1 MKQALEF
8 IRKHIKFL
16 LFALPAFFLLG
27 FILFKDLLY
36 LIISAASFFAV
47 TIFVFPHFLQGKAIQ
62 LENIKKQQGKRKIEK
77 EITSPVNLSAKFIK
91 LKFIPNL
98 MIWIVAAL
106 VMSFLA
112 LLIFLPSSP
121 NSNIILGY
129 FQSIYTLLTKN
140 TIGSI
145 IFVLIF
151 FASFWMKQVYLDR
164 QHKKKIT
171 LRHVFIPT
179 ITLIGSLITSF
190 ILMIIISLLTT
201 NLLSGYVTLAPM
213 TSGVTFSR
221 DSIVAKL
228 KNMDHAP
235 KVVTTDQPIGKEIV
249 FDYIKILG
257 TNSYFVNNVSNSM
270 LKFATISPILPK
282 ANVVLT
288 GNTLIIGQLNADD
301 LQKISP
307 YLGYLL
313 VKDYFKDRFIK
324 SYPDISVMGR
334 QEYLQY
340 RDKQMDDKIQK
351 VDDEIT
357 KTEDYINQLY
367 GSISTDKSK
376 ISNLQ
381 SLISQGYS
389 QRDSEY
395 NSCLN
400 AGYYDYYFGTFY
412 HYYSQATCQSYY
424 DQWNAT
430 IQQGQQSLANWQ
442 QQLQTDQYNLSQ
454 AQNYDKEL
462 AIIKDFLVQQKDST
476 PQELGVFEN
485 GNQIKVALDL
495 TSPHAAADY
504 LATLAHEYLH
514 YASYVDDSKSFDYS
528 FFEEGLTEYFARK
541 VIKQDLNVSTNLGY
555 PVLARLIK
563 EMTKKIPESEFARVY
578 FTKDESGLE
587 ALLNNAYGDNFYK
600 DTQYYFEEMSYLPSD
615 QALKV
620 ANNIIVRIG
629 GTPMQE
635 KDFFSTY
642 SFY

>member
-1 MKQALEF
+1 MRQALEF
-8 IRKHIKFL
+8 IRKHLKFL

-47 TIFVFPHFLQGKAIQ
+47 IIFVFPHFLQGKAIQ
-62 LENIKKQQGKRKIEK
+62 LGNTKKPQEKRKSEK
-77 EITSPVNLSAKFIK
+77 RITSPVNLSAKSIK

-106 VMSFLA
+106 IMSFLA
-112 LLIFLPSSP
+112 LLIFLPTSP
-121 NSNIILGY
+121 NSNLILGY
-129 FQSIYTLLTKN
+129 FQSIYTLLIKN

-145 IFVLIF
+145 IFVLIV
-151 FASFWMKQVYLDR
+151 FASFWIMQVYLDK
-164 QHKKKIT
+164 QHKKKIA
-171 LRHVFIPT
+171 LRHIFIPT
-179 ITLIGSLITSF
+179 VTLIGSLITSF

-213 TSGVTFSR
+213 ASGVTFSR

-235 KVVTTDQPIGKEIV
+235 KVVTTDRPIGKEIV
-249 FDYIKILG
+249 FDDIKILG
-257 TNSYFVNNVSNSM
+257 TNNYFVNNVSSSM
-270 LKFATISPILPK
+270 LKYATISPILPK

-324 SYPDISVMGR
+324 SYPEVSVMGR

-412 HYYSQATCQSYY
+412 HYYSQSTCQSYY

-462 AIIKDFLVQQKDST
+462 AVIKDFLVQQKDST

-635 KDFFSTY
+635 KDLYSTY